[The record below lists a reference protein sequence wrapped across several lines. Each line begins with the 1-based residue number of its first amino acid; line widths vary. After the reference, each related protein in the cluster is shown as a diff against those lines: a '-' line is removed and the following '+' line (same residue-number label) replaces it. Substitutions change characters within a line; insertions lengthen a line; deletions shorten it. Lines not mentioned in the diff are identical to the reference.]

1 MPGIDG
7 VFVGPADLA
16 AAIGHVGNPTHPE
29 VKREITHAIKRIR
42 ACNKAPGFLSPN
54 LDMVQLAIA
63 SGAVFVAQDID
74 LIALQRGLNKP

>member
-1 MPGIDG
+1 MQSKE
-7 VFVGPADLA
+7 FVLA
-16 AAIGHVGNPTHPE
+16 
-29 VKREITHAIKRIR
+29 IR
-42 ACNKAPGFLSPN
+42 HQVFLSPN